1 MIYIYVLQLENNKY
15 YIGKTLNPEFIL
27 DTLSKDDSKDLE
39 WIQMYKPIR
48 VHELI
53 PNCEEYDSDL
63 YTKIYMNK
71 YGIDN
76 VRGGQYIQMIFNNTT
91 LKDLK
96 HITNNNNKLYSD
108 NCSSYNFTQ
117 NKIHK
122 TNLSCNRCYKRRHT
136 EQKNIYNNIKNEHL
150 DTNKQN
156 NNKIICMHCN
166 RKGHDKINCYAKT
179 NINKELLNDNNNS
192 IINNGKNEEITKV
205 ETYCNIK
212 ENTEIDYLINNNE
225 ENNNIVCSYSDTS
238 NNDKVNLYNQPDE
251 DNLEYIKLNN
261 NYDKDDKI
269 DNYIKENPV
278 IKLNLYNNI
287 INSSAAMCNLM

>member
-96 HITNNNNKLYSD
+96 
-108 NCSSYNFTQ
+108 
-117 NKIHK
+117 
-122 TNLSCNRCYKRRHT
+122 
-136 EQKNIYNNIKNEHL
+136 
-150 DTNKQN
+150 
-156 NNKIICMHCN
+156 
-166 RKGHDKINCYAKT
+166 
-179 NINKELLNDNNNS
+179 
-192 IINNGKNEEITKV
+192 
-205 ETYCNIK
+205 
-212 ENTEIDYLINNNE
+212 
-225 ENNNIVCSYSDTS
+225 
-238 NNDKVNLYNQPDE
+238 
-251 DNLEYIKLNN
+251 
-261 NYDKDDKI
+261 
-269 DNYIKENPV
+269 
-278 IKLNLYNNI
+278 
-287 INSSAAMCNLM
+287 